1 MKILGLQDLKN
12 YTSNSII
19 TIGFFDGVHLGHQM
33 IINTMVKEAK
43 KNDLKSVVISFDDS
57 ILKRFKM
64 TSNIYTLKEKE
75 KYLKEMGVDYLLLL
89 KDDDNV
95 INYSAFEFKNEVLDK
110 LKTKIVVSGSEFSFA
125 KNKEGNATFIKEKT
139 NYRLIEV
146 GDVFVDNIK
155 VSSTYI
161 RNLLKDGNI
170 TLANE
175 LLYANVY
182 VRSRVKRGKQIG
194 RTLHFNTAN
203 LSVSKEKMLLKQ
215 GVYFGR
221 VYYLKNKYYAIVNIG
236 NNPTIAKNNK
246 ITMEVHILD
255 FNEDIY
261 GKNLTVFL
269 DFYNREEI
277 KFDNRELLEKQINK
291 DKEKCREYY
300 NL

>member
-110 LKTKIVVSGSEFSFA
+110 LKTKIVVSGSEFNFA

-203 LSVSKEKMLLKQ
+203 LSISKEKMLLKQ

-255 FNEDIY
+255 FNQDIY
-261 GKNLTVFL
+261 GKILTVFL

-277 KFDNRELLEKQINK
+277 KFDNRKLLENQIKK

>member
-203 LSVSKEKMLLKQ
+203 LSISKEKMLLKQ

-277 KFDNRELLEKQINK
+277 KFANRELLEKQINK